1 MIVKHVVPHIDEE
14 ASGPSYSVRRLCE
27 ELNTLDINV
36 ELLIIERK
44 KRFNGGIIKSFKSIN
59 FLDKIDFS
67 HDLKKYLNKIDI
79 SIIHNHGLWT
89 NPNNYAFK
97 SSIKNKIPI
106 ISAPRGTLSEWS
118 LNNSKYKKRIYWK
131 LIEKKNLDN
140 VSIFHATSESEAED
154 IRKLG
159 FRQPI
164 SIIPNGV
171 DAQKKINNNSKK
183 KKFKLIFFARIHK
196 KKGIEILI
204 NFWEKIGNKLENWE
218 LIIAGKGEND
228 YQKKIENKIKNL
240 NLNNF
245 KFIGPIYGN
254 EKFKLLGSSDL
265 YILPTY
271 SENFGLTIAESLSCG
286 TPVITT
292 KQSSWTNLENDSL
305 GWLIDI
311 NSSFEEDLF
320 YKLKNIN
327 EKELNIMSDNCIKH
341 INEYYNWPEI
351 ATKTIIMYEWI
362 LGLRDRKPEFIYE

>member
-131 LIEKKNLDN
+131 FIEKK
-140 VSIFHATSESEAED
+140 I
-154 IRKLG
+154 
-159 FRQPI
+159 
-164 SIIPNGV
+164 
-171 DAQKKINNNSKK
+171 
-183 KKFKLIFFARIHK
+183 
-196 KKGIEILI
+196 
-204 NFWEKIGNKLENWE
+204 W
-218 LIIAGKGEND
+218 
-228 YQKKIENKIKNL
+228 
-240 NLNNF
+240 
-245 KFIGPIYGN
+245 
-254 EKFKLLGSSDL
+254 
-265 YILPTY
+265 
-271 SENFGLTIAESLSCG
+271 
-286 TPVITT
+286 
-292 KQSSWTNLENDSL
+292 
-305 GWLIDI
+305 
-311 NSSFEEDLF
+311 
-320 YKLKNIN
+320 
-327 EKELNIMSDNCIKH
+327 
-341 INEYYNWPEI
+341 
-351 ATKTIIMYEWI
+351 IMY
-362 LGLRDRKPEFIYE
+362 LFSCYLRIRS